1 MPQFDPQ
8 WFASQI
14 FWLAISFVLL
24 YLLMSRIALPRMH
37 DIVEG
42 REQKVQDDLKK
53 AESLR
58 DEAREINQAYEEQ
71 LREARG
77 EAQKLLRETNEAIS
91 KEHAERHAEFSKDLE
106 QRLQEAETRIERAKQ
121 EALENIEESATA
133 LAQDATAR
141 LIGSKVGD
149 AHAKKA
155 VQSSSEGAG

>member
-1 MPQFDPQ
+1 MPQFNPE
-8 WFASQI
+8 WFASQL
-14 FWLAISFVLL
+14 FWLAIAFGLL

-37 DIVEG
+37 EIVEG
-42 REQKVQDDLKK
+42 REHKIREDLDK

-77 EAQKLLRETNEAIS
+77 EAQKLLRETSEAVS
-91 KEHAERHAEFSKDLE
+91 KEHAERHAEFGKELE
-106 QRLQEAETRIERAKQ
+106 QRVQEAEERIERAKA
-121 EALENIEESATA
+121 EALEQVEENAA
-133 LAQDATAR
+133 GLAKDATAR

-155 VQSSSEGAG
+155 VQRSIERAD